1 MLDTWLRRHAIQI
14 AAQLPEKPEDAI
26 LVLDLARQ
34 LVEDF
39 LKPQAAPA
47 RPERPLPP
55 AEVIRF
61 PAASSSA

>member
-1 MLDTWLRRHAIQI
+1 MPDTWLRRHAIQI
-14 AAQLPEKPEDAI
+14 AAQLPENPDDA
-26 LVLDLARQ
+26 LRVLEFTKQ

-39 LKPQAAPA
+39 LKSQPA
-47 RPERPLPP
+47 LDRPLA